1 MFWSIISYSTT
12 GALIL
17 LSVISLMINSFLTML
32 LEIFFSI
39 VVMLFALKFLL
50 SSYFVF
56 FKILYERRKHE
67 FKEFHGSHEIALAG
81 VILSCLIWHI
91 WIYMKAML
99 IYSFLLSLYILSES
113 CQKTLT
119 ED

>member
-1 MFWSIISYSTT
+1 MFWKIISYSIV
-12 GALIL
+12 GAVIL
-17 LSVISLMINSFLTML
+17 LSLISLNINSFLAML

-67 FKEFHGSHEIALAG
+67 FREFHGSHEIALAM
-81 VILSCLIWHI
+81 VILLCLIWHI
-91 WIYMKAML
+91 WTYLKGML
-99 IYSFLLSLYILSES
+99 LFGLFLSKYVLSES
-113 CQKTLT
+113 CLKTLS